1 MKRTRLSIIIH
12 PFISILVISLV
23 TAGVLFFIENN
34 VASEP
39 PINYSD
45 QDNLFIFFVTI
56 LWTYF
61 TLIIALGIPCLLM
74 EFFEVKQ
81 IFHAIIYGV
90 IAIVCMFLPTIL
102 KEYNW
107 SFIFVTI
114 AFFIIDVLSMKR
126 NTNTN

>member
-81 IFHAIIYGV
+81 IFRAIIYGV